1 MLSIQSIL
9 SPSIKKLR
17 SSDSPV
23 LDSEVLLSFVIK
35 KPKEFL
41 FAHPEF
47 APTAKQISHFKK
59 LIARRAKG
67 EPIAYLIGHKEF
79 YGLDFEI
86 NKNVLIPRP
95 ETELMVEEVVKKID
109 RLKIILID
117 VGTGSGCIP
126 IAILKTIKNT
136 ATIKCFAID
145 ISPGAIA
152 TAKRNAKKHNVK
164 IKFLRGNLLAPMMSR
179 LTRYSKENKTIITA
193 NLPYLT
199 TKQYRASTSI
209 QHEPR
214 LALVADKSGLALYE
228 QLLKQISVLSK
239 INITLFFE
247 IDPSQARAII
257 ILIKKYL
264 PLAEVKIKN
273 DYAGK
278 KRLVIIDCRL

>member
-1 MLSIQSIL
+1 M
-9 SPSIKKLR
+9 
-17 SSDSPV
+17 
-23 LDSEVLLSFVIK
+23 SFV
-35 KPKEFL
+35 L

-126 IAILKTIKNT
+126 IAILKTI
-136 ATIKCFAID
+136 D

-164 IKFLRGNLLAPMMSR
+164 IKFLHGNLLEPMMSQ
-179 LTRYSKENKTIITA
+179 LTQYSKKNKIIITA

>member
-1 MLSIQSIL
+1 MIFLAQINSPGLSGHRPRHPPALAIAGCLGLAQTYSRFRK
-9 SPSIKKLR
+9 SHCLR
-17 SSDSPV
+17 P
-23 LDSEVLLSFVIK
+23 LKYAFNPI
-35 KPKEFL
+35 
-41 FAHPEF
+41 EF

-164 IKFLRGNLLAPMMSR
+164 IKFLHGNLLEPMMSQ
-179 LTRYSKENKTIITA
+179 LTQYSKKNKIIITA
-193 NLPYLT
+193 NLPYL
-199 TKQYRASTSI
+199 
-209 QHEPR
+209 
-214 LALVADKSGLALYE
+214 
-228 QLLKQISVLSK
+228 
-239 INITLFFE
+239 
-247 IDPSQARAII
+247 
-257 ILIKKYL
+257 
-264 PLAEVKIKN
+264 
-273 DYAGK
+273 
-278 KRLVIIDCRL
+278 